1 MMVAGGIRW
10 QFFLALGLC
19 WLLWPVAPL
28 SADNAS
34 SFNRSEGMVESR
46 GERIAFS
53 SSISGSWQISTV
65 APDGCAL
72 QQVTRNPAEC
82 FHPSWA
88 PDGRRLVCA
97 DANGDLWIAALCEK
111 TARKLPGLPL
121 NCAHP
126 DWSPDGKKIAFVVST
141 SIGRKEDSDLW
152 VVELEGGTAWKLFEQ
167 AGLQKYPSWSPTGT
181 EIVYSTGYRVSDA
194 KVVEDLWV
202 VKADG
207 TNPRSLLANGFSNIH
222 PAWSPDGARIAFASD
237 RTGSLDIWVMDF
249 ATGSIRQ
256 LTSDSS
262 LEANPSW
269 SPDGTKMCFSSTRNG
284 KMDLWIMAQDG
295 TGLRQLTG
303 PGDEDSE
310 CREPSWSPG
319 ERAQPP

>member
-1 MMVAGGIRW
+1 M
-10 QFFLALGLC
+10 
-19 WLLWPVAPL
+19 
-28 SADNAS
+28 
-34 SFNRSEGMVESR
+34 
-46 GERIAFS
+46 
-53 SSISGSWQISTV
+53 
-65 APDGCAL
+65 
-72 QQVTRNPAEC
+72 
-82 FHPSWA
+82 
-88 PDGRRLVCA
+88 
-97 DANGDLWIAALCEK
+97 
-111 TARKLPGLPL
+111 
-121 NCAHP
+121 
-126 DWSPDGKKIAFVVST
+126 
-141 SIGRKEDSDLW
+141 
-152 VVELEGGTAWKLFEQ
+152 
-167 AGLQKYPSWSPTGT
+167 
-181 EIVYSTGYRVSDA
+181 
-194 KVVEDLWV
+194 VEDLWV

-237 RTGSLDIWVMDF
+237 RKGSLDIWVMDF

-310 CREPSWSPG
+310 CQEPSWSPG